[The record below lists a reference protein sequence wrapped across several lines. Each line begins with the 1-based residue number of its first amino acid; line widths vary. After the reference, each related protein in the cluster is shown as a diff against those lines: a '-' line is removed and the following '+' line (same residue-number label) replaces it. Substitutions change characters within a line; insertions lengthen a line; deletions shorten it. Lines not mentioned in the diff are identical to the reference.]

1 MKDDLFRLRSF
12 VLFVYFV
19 LKDFHLIVS
28 RPSG

>member
-1 MKDDLFRLRSF
+1 MKDDLFRLLNF

-19 LKDFHLIVS
+19 FKDFHLIVS